1 MTQEISSQFDAKR
14 DKKIQD
20 DKICPTFAFI
30 ICQPGKET
38 LVIRKLQTLKSVKE
52 IHQTRGKYDILVK
65 LENMTES
72 ELREL
77 ISSEI
82 LHMEVVLSVMNLT
95 SACAK

>member
-1 MTQEISSQFDAKR
+1 MTQEMQAQFDAKR

-20 DKICPTFAFI
+20 DKVCPTFALI
-30 ICQPGKET
+30 SCQPGKET
-38 LVIRKLQTLKSVKE
+38 LIIRKLQTLKSVKE
-52 IHQTRGKYDILVK
+52 INLTHGKYDILVK

-82 LHMEVVLSVMNLT
+82 LQMDVVLSVMNLT
-95 SACAK
+95 SACVA

>member
-1 MTQEISSQFDAKR
+1 MTQEMQAQFDAKR

-30 ICQPGKET
+30 SCQPGKET

-52 IHQTRGKYDILVK
+52 ILRTHGKYDILVK

-77 ISSEI
+77 INNEI
-82 LHMEVVLSVMNLT
+82 LHMNVVLSVMNLT
-95 SACAK
+95 SACVA

>member
-1 MTQEISSQFDAKR
+1 MTQEIQIQFDIKR
-14 DKKIQD
+14 DKKIRD

-30 ICQPGKET
+30 SCQPRKEM

-52 IHQTRGKYDILVK
+52 IHQTHGNYDILVK
-65 LENMTES
+65 LENMTET

-82 LHMEVVLSVMNLT
+82 VNMKAVRSVMNLT
-95 SACAK
+95 SACAA